1 MLASMLF
8 SVVSIVFML
17 PLGVL
22 GDRVGRKGLLTV
34 MLGFWVVVYLLLGLS
49 QTVTQALIFAG
60 LAGIPFAAARG
71 VAYAYMLDL
80 IPEERTAEFVGF
92 NYLSQTL
99 SLAVGAVMAGML
111 IDSFGYRST
120 FVAAALFTL
129 VGVVMLQF
137 VRPRATR
144 AIDPVLG

>member
-1 MLASMLF
+1 
-8 SVVSIVFML
+8 
-17 PLGVL
+17 
-22 GDRVGRKGLLTV
+22 
-34 MLGFWVVVYLLLGLS
+34 
-49 QTVTQALIFAG
+49 
-60 LAGIPFAAARG
+60 
-71 VAYAYMLDL
+71 
-80 IPEERTAEFVGF
+80 
-92 NYLSQTL
+92 
-99 SLAVGAVMAGML
+99 MAGML